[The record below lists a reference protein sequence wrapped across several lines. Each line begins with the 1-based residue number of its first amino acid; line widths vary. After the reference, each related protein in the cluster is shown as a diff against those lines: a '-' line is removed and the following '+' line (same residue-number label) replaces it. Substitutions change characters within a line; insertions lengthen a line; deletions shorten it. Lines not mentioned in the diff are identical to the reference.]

1 MSFSSFH
8 LGLESVE
15 RSAGCSSTAS
25 LICQVVTPMSDSRV
39 FIDTRTPYIKIG
51 FMFTEPKETKTKEF
65 YMANHGK
72 SLLWILRVT

>member
-15 RSAGCSSTAS
+15 RSAGCPSTAS
-25 LICQVVTPMSDSRV
+25 LVCQVVTPMSDSRV
-39 FIDTRTPYIKIG
+39 FIDTYIKIS

-65 YMANHGK
+65 YMANYGK
-72 SLLWILRVT
+72 SLL